1 MLSCSHEFAN
11 IVTEKPRQGK
21 HIFMVFECM
30 ALGTVKPEH
39 NNLKTSL
46 TQMFDKFE
54 QLKLVLQCV
63 TMCDN
68 VWQCVRMCYNVLQCV
83 TMCYMAKLKS
93 GGRIIPFLASYLEV
107 ANHERGR

>member
-46 TQMFDKFE
+46 TKMFDKFE

-63 TMCDN
+63 TMC
-68 VWQCVRMCYNVLQCV
+68 YNVLHGKIEVRGQDH
-83 TMCYMAKLKS
+83 
-93 GGRIIPFLASYLEV
+93 PFLSILF
-107 ANHERGR
+107 GSCQS

>member
-68 VWQCVRMCYNVLQCV
+68 VWQCVTMCYNVLQCV
-83 TMCYMAKLKS
+83 TMCYNVLHGKIEVR
-93 GGRIIPFLASYLEV
+93 GQNHPFLSILF
-107 ANHERGR
+107 GSCQS

>member
-68 VWQCVRMCYNVLQCV
+68 VWQCVTMCYNVLHGKIEVRGQDH
-83 TMCYMAKLKS
+83 
-93 GGRIIPFLASYLEV
+93 PFLSILF
-107 ANHERGR
+107 GSGQS

>member
-63 TMCDN
+63 TMC
-68 VWQCVRMCYNVLQCV
+68 
-83 TMCYMAKLKS
+83 YMAKLKS